1 MNLQKLC
8 ERIGYAVVQG
18 ESDVE
23 VSDIVYDSR
32 EMREGTV
39 FVCMTGAVNDG
50 HRYIRE
56 AVEKK
61 AAAIVVEK
69 TVELPEIPEGITVLQ
84 VHSTRKALA
93 HMSAAYFGY
102 PDRKL
107 TTIGVTGTKGKT
119 TTTYMI
125 KSILEQTGSMV
136 GLIGTISMIAG
147 DATAPARNTTPE
159 SYELQKAMAKMVE
172 AGCEYLVMEV
182 SSQGLKLDRTAG
194 LQFDYGVFTN
204 LSPDHI
210 GPAEHADFEEYMMCK
225 GWLFRQCDTGVVNI
239 DDEHVGQ
246 VLDGHT
252 CRLVT
257 FSAEKDA
264 DLRGYD
270 MRFLNE
276 NGRLGMSFRTKG
288 IMNCSAK
295 IYIPGM
301 FSVSNALT
309 AMAVCSAVGIPEE
322 AVLKGLEKVQVR
334 GRVEPVHVSE
344 DFSVIIDYAHNE
356 VSTRS
361 VLETLRRYE
370 PGRLIAV
377 YGCGGNRSKV
387 RRYDIGEVAGELA
400 DLSILTMD
408 NPRNEKVS
416 DIDAD
421 IKVGLARS
429 GGHFIEIEDRKE
441 ALAYAITHALPGDMI
456 VTLGKGH
463 EDYFE
468 INGVKYHFSEREA
481 INEIVDEVKDGKRN
495 MENGVSLL

>member
-1 MNLQKLC
+1 
-8 ERIGYAVVQG
+8 
-18 ESDVE
+18 
-23 VSDIVYDSR
+23 
-32 EMREGTV
+32 
-39 FVCMTGAVNDG
+39 
-50 HRYIRE
+50 
-56 AVEKK
+56 
-61 AAAIVVEK
+61 
-69 TVELPEIPEGITVLQ
+69 
-84 VHSTRKALA
+84 
-93 HMSAAYFGY
+93 
-102 PDRKL
+102 
-107 TTIGVTGTKGKT
+107 
-119 TTTYMI
+119 
-125 KSILEQTGSMV
+125 
-136 GLIGTISMIAG
+136 MIAG

-225 GWLFRQCDTGVVNI
+225 GRLFRQCDTGVVNI

>member
-18 ESDVE
+18 NPDID

-32 EMREGTV
+32 EMKEGTV

-56 AVEKK
+56 AAEKK

-69 TVELPEIPEGITVLQ
+69 TVDLPDIPDDITVLQ

-125 KSILEQTGSMV
+125 KSIIEQTGSRV
-136 GLIGTISMIAG
+136 GLIGTISMIEG
-147 DATAPARNTTPE
+147 DITVHSKNTTPE
-159 SYELQKAMAKMVE
+159 SYEIHKAMAKMVE

-194 LQFDYGVFTN
+194 IQFDYGVFTN

-210 GPAEHADFEEYMMCK
+210 GPSEHEDFEEYMMCK
-225 GWLFRQCDTGVVNI
+225 GRLFRQCDTGVVNI
-239 DDEHVGQ
+239 GDEHAGQ

-257 FSAEKDA
+257 FSTVKDA
-264 DLRGYD
+264 DLTGSD
-270 MRFLNE
+270 MEFLNE

-288 IMNCSAK
+288 LMDCHAK
-295 IYIPGM
+295 IYMPGM
-301 FSVSNALT
+301 FSAENALA
-309 AMAVCSAVGIPEE
+309 AMAVCRSAGIPED
-322 AVLKGLEKVQVR
+322 AVLKGLESVR
-334 GRVEPVHVSE
+334 VKGRMEPVRISE

-361 VLETLRRYE
+361 VLETLRRYS

-387 RRYDIGEVAGELA
+387 RRYAIGEVAGELA

-408 NPRNEKVS
+408 NPRNEKV
-416 DIDAD
+416 AD
-421 IKVGLARS
+421 INDDIKTGLARS
-429 GGHFIEIEDRKE
+429 GGLFIEIEDRKE
-441 ALAYAITHALPGDMI
+441 ALAYAITHAMPGDMI

-463 EDYFE
+463 EDYIE
-468 INGVKYHFSEREA
+468 INGERRRFSEREA
-481 INEIVDEVKDGKRN
+481 VLEIADEIKSGKRN
-495 MENGVSLL
+495 MENDVSLL

>member
-1 MNLQKLC
+1 
-8 ERIGYAVVQG
+8 
-18 ESDVE
+18 
-23 VSDIVYDSR
+23 
-32 EMREGTV
+32 
-39 FVCMTGAVNDG
+39 
-50 HRYIRE
+50 
-56 AVEKK
+56 
-61 AAAIVVEK
+61 
-69 TVELPEIPEGITVLQ
+69 
-84 VHSTRKALA
+84 
-93 HMSAAYFGY
+93 
-102 PDRKL
+102 
-107 TTIGVTGTKGKT
+107 
-119 TTTYMI
+119 
-125 KSILEQTGSMV
+125 
-136 GLIGTISMIAG
+136 
-147 DATAPARNTTPE
+147 
-159 SYELQKAMAKMVE
+159 
-172 AGCEYLVMEV
+172 
-182 SSQGLKLDRTAG
+182 
-194 LQFDYGVFTN
+194 
-204 LSPDHI
+204 
-210 GPAEHADFEEYMMCK
+210 
-225 GWLFRQCDTGVVNI
+225 
-239 DDEHVGQ
+239 
-246 VLDGHT
+246 
-252 CRLVT
+252 
-257 FSAEKDA
+257 
-264 DLRGYD
+264 
-270 MRFLNE
+270 
-276 NGRLGMSFRTKG
+276 
-288 IMNCSAK
+288 
-295 IYIPGM
+295 
-301 FSVSNALT
+301 
-309 AMAVCSAVGIPEE
+309 MAVCSAVGIPEE

>member
-194 LQFDYGVFTN
+194 LQFDY
-204 LSPDHI
+204 
-210 GPAEHADFEEYMMCK
+210 C
-225 GWLFRQCDTGVVNI
+225 
-239 DDEHVGQ
+239 
-246 VLDGHT
+246 
-252 CRLVT
+252 
-257 FSAEKDA
+257 
-264 DLRGYD
+264 
-270 MRFLNE
+270 
-276 NGRLGMSFRTKG
+276 
-288 IMNCSAK
+288 
-295 IYIPGM
+295 
-301 FSVSNALT
+301 
-309 AMAVCSAVGIPEE
+309 
-322 AVLKGLEKVQVR
+322 
-334 GRVEPVHVSE
+334 
-344 DFSVIIDYAHNE
+344 
-356 VSTRS
+356 
-361 VLETLRRYE
+361 
-370 PGRLIAV
+370 
-377 YGCGGNRSKV
+377 
-387 RRYDIGEVAGELA
+387 
-400 DLSILTMD
+400 
-408 NPRNEKVS
+408 
-416 DIDAD
+416 
-421 IKVGLARS
+421 
-429 GGHFIEIEDRKE
+429 
-441 ALAYAITHALPGDMI
+441 
-456 VTLGKGH
+456 
-463 EDYFE
+463 
-468 INGVKYHFSEREA
+468 
-481 INEIVDEVKDGKRN
+481 
-495 MENGVSLL
+495 LLYTSRCV

>member
-1 MNLQKLC
+1 
-8 ERIGYAVVQG
+8 
-18 ESDVE
+18 
-23 VSDIVYDSR
+23 
-32 EMREGTV
+32 
-39 FVCMTGAVNDG
+39 
-50 HRYIRE
+50 
-56 AVEKK
+56 
-61 AAAIVVEK
+61 
-69 TVELPEIPEGITVLQ
+69 
-84 VHSTRKALA
+84 
-93 HMSAAYFGY
+93 
-102 PDRKL
+102 
-107 TTIGVTGTKGKT
+107 
-119 TTTYMI
+119 
-125 KSILEQTGSMV
+125 
-136 GLIGTISMIAG
+136 MIAG

-225 GWLFRQCDTGVVNI
+225 GRLFRQCDTGVVNI
-239 DDEHVGQ
+239 KSIIIKLFNRSGN

-370 PGRLIAV
+370 HSLAV
-377 YGCGGNRSKV
+377 
-387 RRYDIGEVAGELA
+387 
-400 DLSILTMD
+400 
-408 NPRNEKVS
+408 
-416 DIDAD
+416 
-421 IKVGLARS
+421 
-429 GGHFIEIEDRKE
+429 
-441 ALAYAITHALPGDMI
+441 I
-456 VTLGKGH
+456 VL
-463 EDYFE
+463 
-468 INGVKYHFSEREA
+468 
-481 INEIVDEVKDGKRN
+481 
-495 MENGVSLL
+495 